1 MHNCQLNCLFPGR
14 YNNISPALNMS
25 TSLQP
30 GLILD
35 VLLGLMLTSYNQVL
49 LNYYENMQ
57 PYVLQMTQ
65 FIGFKQGGIK
75 S

>member
-1 MHNCQLNCLFPGR
+1 MHNCQLNGLFPGR

-35 VLLGLMLTSYNQVL
+35 VLLGSMLTSYNQVL
-49 LNYYENMQ
+49 LNYYEKMR

-65 FIGFKQGGIK
+65 FIGFKRGSIK

>member
-1 MHNCQLNCLFPGR
+1 
-14 YNNISPALNMS
+14 MS

-35 VLLGLMLTSYNQVL
+35 VLLGSMLTSYNQVL

>member
-35 VLLGLMLTSYNQVL
+35 VLLRSMLTSYNQVL
-49 LNYYENMQ
+49 LNYYENTQ